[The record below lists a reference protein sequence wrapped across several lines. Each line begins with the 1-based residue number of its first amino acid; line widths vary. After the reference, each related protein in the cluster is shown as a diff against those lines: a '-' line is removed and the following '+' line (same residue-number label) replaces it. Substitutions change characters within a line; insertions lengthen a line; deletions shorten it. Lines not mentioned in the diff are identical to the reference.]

1 MRSGDGGHE
10 DGDGQC
16 RASPSTTGSCSSS
29 PAGLRDAGLDDAAET
44 LEDAYYAERRVA
56 ALTIPDR
63 EGILRVLED
72 SPDEFAELARIV
84 PSPLSSE
91 GAGQPTGA
99 SVLRALH
106 RPAVAPV
113 VHSRVHSEKKRERP
127 N

>member
-1 MRSGDGGHE
+1 MPGIPVDDRLLLE
-10 DGDGQC
+10 L
-16 RASPSTTGSCSSS
+16 SSR
-29 PAGLRDAGLDDAAET
+29 LRDAGLDDAAET

-63 EGILRVLED
+63 EAILRVLED
-72 SPDEFAELARIV
+72 CPDEFAELARIM
-84 PSPLSSE
+84 PGLFRQR
-91 GAGQPTGA
+91 GAGQPSGA

-113 VHSRVHSEKKRERP
+113 VHSRVHSKEKRQRP